1 MEKEY
6 LTVKEFAEKAG
17 VSVQS
22 VYKKIRKAN
31 NPIQPY
37 LKKVDG
43 VQYVSNRALTVLYN
57 VDQSQGVEDH
67 AEQQAPLPGSS
78 EEKAPDQTGYDRLI
92 DLLEKQLEDQ
102 RRQLE
107 EKDRQ
112 LEAKDDQ
119 INKLMDQINN
129 SAQLLNQQQQLM
141 ALNQTALLENKKPE
155 EKKPGLLRR
164 LFGNK

>member
-1 MEKEY
+1 MEKGY
-6 LTVKEFAEKAG
+6 LTVKEFAERAG

-37 LKKVDG
+37 LKKVEG
-43 VQYVSNRALTVLYN
+43 VQCISERALAVLYN

-67 AEQQAPLPGSS
+67 ADQPAPLPGHS
-78 EEKAPDQTGYDRLI
+78 EEKAQDQTGYDRVI
-92 DLLEKQLEDQ
+92 DILEKQLEDQ

-112 LEAKDDQ
+112 LQAKDDQ

-129 SAQLLNQQQQLM
+129 TAQLLNQQQQLM
-141 ALNQTALLENKKPE
+141 AINQTALLEEKKPE
-155 EKKPGLLRR
+155 ERKPGFFRR